1 MAWHIHSLTAT
12 KAASRSYPGGVSK
25 GGDMEMVQGEGQ
37 EQQEQHREL
46 LHVPSTGW
54 SLLPAPARWLGMGST
69 AMDL

>member
-1 MAWHIHSLTAT
+1 
-12 KAASRSYPGGVSK
+12 
-25 GGDMEMVQGEGQ
+25 MEMVQGEGQ